1 MGKHGHGDGGG
12 RGAQSEDMETQCR
25 TVVEKDELDRPMAC
39 AEDEEAQRHTVVEE
53 QVEEDDLDQ

>member
-1 MGKHGHGDGGG
+1 
-12 RGAQSEDMETQCR
+12 METQCR